1 MKTRWFKRAMT
12 GLAFAAA
19 TVMAVPVNAL
29 ACTQVW
35 MPDTLTAEENTW
47 YAGRA

>member
-1 MKTRWFKRAMT
+1 MRNGPDLARERRGEPMKTRWFKRAMT

-29 ACTQVW
+29 ACT
-35 MPDTLTAEENTW
+35 
-47 YAGRA
+47 